1 MLVELVIEHYAVI
14 EQLRVRFH
22 PGLNLLTGET
32 GSGKSIVVDALGLL
46 LGGRASAESVRTG
59 AERARISGIFEAPQS
74 RALRELLEA
83 AGLECE
89 DGEIL
94 VEREVLAN
102 GKSRAFL
109 GSRPVTAA
117 LLKDVAPYLADIHG
131 QHDQQ
136 RLFSDDA
143 QRELLDE
150 YAGHADTLAEI
161 AEVFSRW
168 RACGAELE
176 ALEKAEQERLR
187 LADLWSFQRRE
198 IEAASL
204 VAGQVQAL
212 EQERLVLQN
221 VVRLQEAAT
230 TAYSALYDSPESAFA
245 AVRSAIR
252 RLDEICRIDAS
263 LTETLETLKPAEIVI
278 DEASHTIRDYLS
290 RLEADPSRLEE
301 VEARLAMIEK
311 LKRKYGRGVEEIL
324 AYLEE
329 VRANLDAAESA
340 DQRREELRAAR
351 ERFAGEYQRLAE
363 RVSSQR
369 REAAREL
376 ARKVESELATLAM
389 EGSVFRIEL
398 KSAAWSAHGAD
409 TVSFLVSPNAGEEP
423 RAIEKVASGGE
434 ISRIALA
441 LKTTIATAVH
451 TRREKRRAA
460 TTRTLVFDEV
470 DAGIGGRAAET
481 VGRRLKQLASS
492 DQVLCVTH
500 LPQMASFADHHFRV
514 EKREADGRTTASI
527 EELDAEARVREI
539 GRMLSGEKLTPEALR
554 HAEQLIKLGRTQ

>member
-1 MLVELVIEHYAVI
+1 MLVELVIENYAVI

-32 GSGKSIVVDALGLL
+32 GSGKSIVVGALGLL

-59 AERARISGIFEAPQS
+59 AERARVSGIFEAPQS
-74 RALRELLEA
+74 RALREVLEE
-83 AGLECE
+83 AGLACE
-89 DGEIL
+89 DGELL
-94 VEREVLAN
+94 VEREVFAN

-117 LLKDVAPYLADIHG
+117 LLRDVAPHLADIHG

-150 YAGHADTLAEI
+150 YAGHADALAEI

-168 RACGAELE
+168 RACGTELE

-204 VAGQVQAL
+204 AANEEQAL
-212 EQERLVLQN
+212 EQERRVLQN
-221 VVRLQEAAT
+221 VARLQEAAN

-263 LTETLETLKPAEIVI
+263 LAETLEALKPAEIAI

-290 RLEADPSRLEE
+290 RLEADPARLEA

-311 LKRKYGRGVEEIL
+311 LKRKYGRSVEEIL

-351 ERFAGEYQRLAE
+351 ERLAGHYQRLAE
-363 RVSSQR
+363 HLSSQR
-369 REAAREL
+369 REAARKL

-398 KSAAWSAHGAD
+398 QSAAWSVHGAD
-409 TVSFLVSPNAGEEP
+409 TVRFLVSPNAGEEP
-423 RAIEKVASGGE
+423 RAIDKVASGGE

-441 LKTTIATAVH
+441 LKTTIAAAA
-451 TRREKRRAA
+451 RASREKRRAT

-514 EKREADGRTTASI
+514 EKREAGARTTASI
-527 EELDAEARVREI
+527 QELDAGARVREI

-554 HAEQLIKLGRTQ
+554 HAEQLIKLSQAE